1 MSKSRSERRLKEG
14 FVHVYTGDGKGKT
27 TTAFGLAMRAIG
39 HGYSVNIIQYLK
51 GEYDY
56 GEVKASKNLPNLQ
69 VKRFGTLDFVNPE
82 EKSEKDIEQ
91 ARKAFDYSRKIVTSG
106 KWDVV
111 ILDEINVAL
120 DFGLFQIEEVLD
132 LIEKKPKNVE
142 LILTGRYAPHQI
154 IKAADI
160 VTYMRQVKHVFNQ
173 GVAPREGVDY

>member
-1 MSKSRSERRLKEG
+1 MSQTRSEKQLKEG

-51 GEYDY
+51 GEYEY
-56 GEVKASKNLPNLQ
+56 GEVKASKYLPNLQ

-82 EKSEKDIEQ
+82 KKTDTDVKQ
-91 ARKAFDYSRKIVTSG
+91 ARKAFDYSKKVVMSAE
-106 KWDVV
+106 WDFV

-120 DFGLFQIEEVLD
+120 DFGLFKVEEVLD

-142 LILTGRYAPHQI
+142 LVLTGRYAPHQI
-154 IKAADI
+154 IKAANI
-160 VTYMRQVKHVFNQ
+160 VTYMRQVKHIFSQ